1 MLISLTLLAGSGSPS
16 PARLRIPTCA
26 DSVGPCLQNTYLFE
40 AMWLFCVLLVL
51 LLLGRAAFIFP
62 ISFLHNVWSREKLGL
77 KEMVIIW

>member
-1 MLISLTLLAGSGSPS
+1 MGL
-16 PARLRIPTCA
+16 
-26 DSVGPCLQNTYLFE
+26 CLQNTYLFE

-62 ISFLHNVWSREKLGL
+62 ISLLHNVWSREKLGL

>member
-1 MLISLTLLAGSGSPS
+1 MGL
-16 PARLRIPTCA
+16 
-26 DSVGPCLQNTYLFE
+26 CLQNTYLFE

-77 KEMVIIW
+77 KEMVIIWYGAQTEC